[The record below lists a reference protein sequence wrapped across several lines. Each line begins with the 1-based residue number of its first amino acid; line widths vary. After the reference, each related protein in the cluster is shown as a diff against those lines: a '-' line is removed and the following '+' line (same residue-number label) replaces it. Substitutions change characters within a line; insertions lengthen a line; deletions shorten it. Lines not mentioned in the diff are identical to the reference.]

1 MSAPH
6 RRKKRDTRIVG
17 PPKIVVVGH
26 CAAGKSTLV
35 NGLRDAG
42 IDAFVSAQEHSIVP
56 ELWKRRRPDLLVF
69 LDVDL
74 DTIRH
79 RRGRSWPASVYALQ
93 ERRLAPARG
102 SADLEIRT
110 SDVNSIETLSRTLD
124 LVEQWRVTAE
134 DERAI

>member
-1 MSAPH
+1 MTAPH

-17 PPKIVVVGH
+17 PPRIVVVGH

-42 IDAFVSAQEHSIVP
+42 IDAYVSAQEHSIVP
-56 ELWKRRRPDLLVF
+56 DLWNRRGPDLLVF

-74 DTIRH
+74 DTIRR
-79 RRGRSWPASVYALQ
+79 RRGRSWPASVYAMQ

-102 SADLEIRT
+102 NADLEIRT
-110 SDVNSIETLSRTLD
+110 SDVNTIETLSRTLD
-124 LVEQWRVTAE
+124 LAEQWRAATN
-134 DERAI
+134 DGRAM